1 MLDSSELREAVRIV
15 LSIEERVNDIEKR
28 LEKLEADWK

>member
-1 MLDSSELREAVRIV
+1 MLDSSELREVVRIV